1 MGGPTGRWTLHT
13 LDLIVLGAYL
23 AGVVGVGGWC
33 SRRQRDLRDY
43 FLGGRQVPWW
53 ALLGSIV
60 ATETSTVTFISVP
73 AFAFAANARGEG
85 GNFSFLSLV
94 LGSLV
99 GRLLVVG
106 FLLPSY
112 FRGELLTVYELLDRR
127 FHRSVRQTASAVFL
141 VTRSLADG
149 VRLMATAWVLVAL
162 VAWSDPTAILLLGVV
177 TMVYTW
183 LGGMRAVIWADVLQL
198 VVYLAGAVA
207 AAALLWNSIPGGWET
222 VWAVGSQHGKFHV
235 FDFTPDPG
243 RSYTFWAGLIGGAFL
258 TTATHGTDQLM
269 VQRYLCARNAR
280 QAALAL
286 LGSGAVVLLQFTLFL
301 GIGLLLFVFYDRAG
315 TLPAEVAAR
324 PDRVFPHYV
333 ATALPVGL
341 KGLVVAAVF
350 AAAMSTLSASLNS
363 LAAATMSDFYKA
375 GRLSPLD
382 PRREVRISRVLT
394 LLWGGVL
401 MGVAWSAAHLTTR
414 VVDTVLALASFTN
427 GPVLGLFLL
436 GVFTRRVDAASALAG
451 LVAGL
456 VGLVLVWLTGKVSW
470 QWYVVVGSL
479 LTAGVGWTAAAVRAG
494 RIHRPAPDGPRP
506 AGHPS

>member
-1 MGGPTGRWTLHT
+1 MHT
-13 LDLIVLGAYL
+13 LDLIVLGIYL
-23 AGVVGVGGWC
+23 AGVVGVGWWC
-33 SRRQRDLRDY
+33 SRRQHDLRDY

-53 ALLGSIV
+53 ALLASIV

-99 GRLLVVG
+99 GRLLVVVL
-106 FLLPSY
+106 LLPSY
-112 FRGELLTVYELLDRR
+112 FRGELFTVYELLDRR
-127 FHRSVRQTASAVFL
+127 FSRGVRQTASAVFL

-149 VRLMATAWVLVAL
+149 VRLMATALVLVAL
-162 VAWSDPTAILLLGVV
+162 VAWSDPTAIVVLGVV

-198 VVYLAGAVA
+198 GVYLAGAGA
-207 AAALLWNSIPGGWET
+207 AAVLLWQSIPGGWET
-222 VWAVGSQHGKFHV
+222 VVTTGHQHGKFQIL
-235 FDFTPDPG
+235 DFTLDPG

-286 LGSGAVVLLQFTLFL
+286 LGSGAMVLLQFTLFL

-324 PDRVFPHYV
+324 PDRVFPHYM

-350 AAAMSTLSASLNS
+350 AAAMSTLSSSLNS
-363 LAAATMSDFYKA
+363 LAAATMNDFYKA
-375 GRLSPLD
+375 WRVGPAD
-382 PRREVRISRVLT
+382 PHREVRVSQWLT
-394 LLWGGVL
+394 LFWGGIL
-401 MGVAWSAAHLTTR
+401 MGVAWGAAHLTTR

-436 GVFTRRVDAASALAG
+436 GVYTRRVDGTSAVMG

-456 VGLVLVWLTGKVSW
+456 VGLLLVWSTGKVSW

-479 LTAGVGWTAAAVRAG
+479 LTAGVGWGASMVRARHTDG
-494 RIHRPAPDGPRP
+494 PCRGGVPPDGQ
-506 AGHPS
+506 